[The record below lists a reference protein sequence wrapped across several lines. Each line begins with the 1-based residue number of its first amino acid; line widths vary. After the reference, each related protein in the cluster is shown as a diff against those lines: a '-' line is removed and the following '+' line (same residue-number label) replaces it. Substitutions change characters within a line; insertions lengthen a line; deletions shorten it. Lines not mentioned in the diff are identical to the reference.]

1 MSRSVS
7 AVRASL
13 SGFCRLYLKR
23 EPSNVESLNL
33 PLPLAHTVLSYA
45 AAEARL
51 RRLPPMVLSPYEC
64 GSSRTPHTSRSVV
77 GIHDALGISRNLELS
92 KIARQAPE
100 DELVLFRPCTA
111 RRPIHCPERDRGVAP
126 STGFSNRPR
135 DRRRDPVPPCVHSCP
150 APLKSRFIPR
160 RPYPGA
166 FGPTPNELENE

>member
-1 MSRSVS
+1 VSRSVS

-100 DELVLFRPCTA
+100 DELVLSVRAPHVVLFTALNVIAAWPRVPAFRP
-111 RRPIHCPERDRGVAP
+111 
-126 STGFSNRPR
+126 ST
-135 DRRRDPVPPCVHSCP
+135 
-150 APLKSRFIPR
+150 
-160 RPYPGA
+160 
-166 FGPTPNELENE
+166 